1 MHRYCTL
8 TLWCWGILAF
18 VAPLQSSSAAAPIFE
33 MGASARAMGLGG
45 AFLAIADDES
55 AVFYNPAGLAYITKA
70 SVAAFYQRAFEIV
83 HHVAL
88 TGAMRGWGA
97 QIIRID
103 TGPLESANEFG
114 NPTGEEMHYASWAGL
129 LGFALGIENLSVGL
143 RGKVYGDETETGWG
157 VDGAMLMR
165 WGGMRLGL
173 MGENLLSPEDWA
185 RTLRAGAALALR
197 FSSSFGLIGALDVWD
212 LLAQP
217 ELHLGIEVE
226 VNGLQIRAGY
236 DGVAII
242 SGAGVQWGQLQL
254 DWAYRMHPQLPA
266 STVATVTY
274 LF

>member
-1 MHRYCTL
+1 L
-8 TLWCWGILAF
+8 TLLCCVIL
-18 VAPLQSSSAAAPIFE
+18 VAQLSSFSAAAPILE

-70 SVAAFYQRAFEIV
+70 SISAFYQRVFEIV

-88 TGAMRGWGA
+88 TGAMRGWGV
-97 QIIRID
+97 QIVQID

-114 NPTGEEMHYASWAGL
+114 NPSGEGMRYASWAGL
-129 LGFALGIENLSVGL
+129 LGFALGIENFSVGL
-143 RGKVYGDETETGWG
+143 RGKAYGDDTETGWG
-157 VDGAMLMR
+157 VDGALLMQR
-165 WGGMRLGL
+165 GRIRLGL
-173 MGENLLSPEDWA
+173 MGENLLSPGDLA
-185 RTLRAGAALALR
+185 LRLRAGAAFVLR
-197 FSSSFGLIGALDVWD
+197 FGASFGLIGALDVWN

-236 DGVAII
+236 DGVALL
-242 SGAGVQWGQLQL
+242 SGAGVQWGPLRL
-254 DWAYRMHPQLPA
+254 DWAYRMHPRLPA